1 MYDNL
6 RAITEQNQARA
17 MEAQKHTE
25 SQVALIELQ
34 ETVVKSFATLVDY
47 LDNKV
52 TKTQVLNQIR
62 EISTP
67 DAFKVVDAVN
77 SLHETLKT
85 HENTDLSEVTA
96 VLREVLAEAK
106 AIPKELPEAE
116 EQKFVD
122 YSDQIDSLA
131 QAVKSVEDAVKAQ
144 KTTVEAPVV
153 NVPETVVNVPET
165 DLKPLTTEI
174 TKAFT
179 KAIQG
184 IPEPKETDL
193 KPVVTEQKKTN
204 KILEELLEKP
214 TGGGGGGSSWTAINS
229 EGVVQPLKVDDNGNL
244 LITGSITA
252 SASTLADFSVNDIEE
267 DVTSYFGNTKPDGT
281 WLVKKLTDTS
291 VSYATVSNNGTVT
304 TYTDAWTSRATL
316 TYQRYDQAF

>member
-52 TKTQVLNQIR
+52 TKTQVINQLR

-85 HENTDLSEVTA
+85 HENTDLGEVTS

-122 YSDQIDSLA
+122 YSDQIKDLA

-153 NVPETVVNVPET
+153 NVDAPVVNVPET

-179 KAIQG
+179 KAIQE

-204 KILEELLEKP
+204 KILAEILDKP
-214 TGGGGGGSSWTAINS
+214 TGGGGGGGSSWPAVNE
-229 EGVVQPLKVDDNGNL
+229 EGVTQPLNLVGN
-244 LITGSITA
+244 S
-252 SASTLADFSVNDIEE
+252 LA
-267 DVTSYFGNTKPDGT
+267 VTSTQFPADADITTDLSTPGVIIETDG
-281 WLVKKLTDTS
+281 V
-291 VSYATVSNNGTVT
+291 
-304 TYTDAWTSRATL
+304 RTL
-316 TYQRYDQAF
+316 TTTITSTEITEVWS